1 MEYENKEA
9 KKLFR
14 WFLLC
19 SVIILVLSATVAMF
33 AVRSYRVKENK
44 AVTAMLG
51 IVLKNDGSDTE
62 ESRQEKISECM
73 RMLEHPHAYQKSHQ
87 KEIKE
92 AEKILQSYGISEAE
106 PVIAGTKTMERRIL
120 LGTLGGVLLAEL
132 AAGGL
137 FFIYQKRRSR
147 KLAEL
152 SDYMEEIVRGHYEL
166 ALADNTED
174 ELSHLKNQLY
184 KITLFLKEESDHAK
198 EKKTALAESV
208 ADISHQLKTP
218 LTSASILLDNLNENE
233 QMPPET
239 RRRFLHEVSRQIY
252 SMNWMIVAML
262 KLSRLDAGMVALKKE
277 PFSVNRMLTE
287 AIDHLEIFAE
297 LKGVKIRV
305 CGMEAQVLRVGDLD
319 WNREAV
325 QNILKNAIEH
335 SKKGETVTVTLSDN
349 AVYTSVSIAN
359 PGAPITKEKIK
370 KIFERYYSAA
380 NDGSS
385 NIGIGLPIAK
395 AILEK
400 QNAYLSV
407 ESENGYN
414 VFIIK
419 YLK

>member
-33 AVRSYRVKENK
+33 AVRSYRVKENE

-137 FFIYQKRRSR
+137 FFIYQERRSR

-152 SDYMEEIVRGHYEL
+152 SDYMEEIVRGHYDL
-166 ALADNTED
+166 ALADNTEN

-239 RRRFLHEVSRQIY
+239 RRRFLREVSRQIY

-262 KLSRLDAGMVALKKE
+262 KLSRLDDRSYVKTVPAGCGNGCTEKRAVFRQPDAYGGNRSSGNFCGTERRKNPRLRHGSTGAAGGRFGLE
-277 PFSVNRMLTE
+277 PRSGT
-287 AIDHLEIFAE
+287 
-297 LKGVKIRV
+297 K
-305 CGMEAQVLRVGDLD
+305 
-319 WNREAV
+319 
-325 QNILKNAIEH
+325 H
-335 SKKGETVTVTLSDN
+335 S
-349 AVYTSVSIAN
+349 
-359 PGAPITKEKIK
+359 EKCH
-370 KIFERYYSAA
+370 
-380 NDGSS
+380 
-385 NIGIGLPIAK
+385 
-395 AILEK
+395 
-400 QNAYLSV
+400 
-407 ESENGYN
+407 
-414 VFIIK
+414 
-419 YLK
+419 

>member
-1 MEYENKEA
+1 MGYENKEA
-9 KKLFR
+9 KKFVQ

-19 SVIILVLSATVAMF
+19 SVIILLLTGTVTTLV
-33 AVRSYRVKENK
+33 VRNYRARENE

-152 SDYMEEIVRGHYEL
+152 SDYMEEIVRGHYDL

-239 RRRFLHEVSRQIY
+239 RRRFLREVSRQIY

-277 PFSVNRMLTE
+277 
-287 AIDHLEIFAE
+287 LEIFAE
-297 LKGVKIRV
+297 LKGVEIRV
-305 CGMEAQVLRVGDLD
+305 CGMESQVQRVGDSD

-335 SKKGETVTVTLSDN
+335 SKEGETVTVTLSDN

-385 NIGIGLPIAK
+385 NIGIGLPLAK

-414 VFIIK
+414 VFLIK

>member
-33 AVRSYRVKENK
+33 AVRSYRVKENE

-120 LGTLGGVLLAEL
+120 LRTLGGVLLVEL

-137 FFIYQKRRSR
+137 FSIYQKRRSR

-152 SDYMEEIVRGHYEL
+152 SDYMEEIVRGHYDL

-218 LTSASILLDNLNENE
+218 LT
-233 QMPPET
+233 
-239 RRRFLHEVSRQIY
+239 
-252 SMNWMIVAML
+252 
-262 KLSRLDAGMVALKKE
+262 
-277 PFSVNRMLTE
+277 
-287 AIDHLEIFAE
+287 
-297 LKGVKIRV
+297 
-305 CGMEAQVLRVGDLD
+305 
-319 WNREAV
+319 
-325 QNILKNAIEH
+325 
-335 SKKGETVTVTLSDN
+335 
-349 AVYTSVSIAN
+349 
-359 PGAPITKEKIK
+359 
-370 KIFERYYSAA
+370 
-380 NDGSS
+380 
-385 NIGIGLPIAK
+385 
-395 AILEK
+395 
-400 QNAYLSV
+400 
-407 ESENGYN
+407 
-414 VFIIK
+414 
-419 YLK
+419 

>member
-137 FFIYQKRRSR
+137 FFIYQKQGIR
-147 KLAEL
+147 KIFRCQIRARYTHTDTCQNVVQK
-152 SDYMEEIVRGHYEL
+152 SDIRFSI
-166 ALADNTED
+166 DT
-174 ELSHLKNQLY
+174 
-184 KITLFLKEESDHAK
+184 KI
-198 EKKTALAESV
+198 
-208 ADISHQLKTP
+208 
-218 LTSASILLDNLNENE
+218 SASPCKSFSSINSC
-233 QMPPET
+233 
-239 RRRFLHEVSRQIY
+239 FLV
-252 SMNWMIVAML
+252 
-262 KLSRLDAGMVALKKE
+262 
-277 PFSVNRMLTE
+277 
-287 AIDHLEIFAE
+287 
-297 LKGVKIRV
+297 
-305 CGMEAQVLRVGDLD
+305 
-319 WNREAV
+319 
-325 QNILKNAIEH
+325 
-335 SKKGETVTVTLSDN
+335 
-349 AVYTSVSIAN
+349 
-359 PGAPITKEKIK
+359 
-370 KIFERYYSAA
+370 
-380 NDGSS
+380 
-385 NIGIGLPIAK
+385 
-395 AILEK
+395 
-400 QNAYLSV
+400 
-407 ESENGYN
+407 
-414 VFIIK
+414 
-419 YLK
+419 

>member
-9 KKLFR
+9 KKFVQ

-19 SVIILVLSATVAMF
+19 SVIILLFTGTVTTLV
-33 AVRSYRVKENK
+33 VRNYRARENE

-120 LGTLGGVLLAEL
+120 LRTLGGVLLAEL

-152 SDYMEEIVRGHYEL
+152 SDYMEEIVRGHYDL

-208 ADISHQLKTP
+208 ADISHQLFSARSLPADLFHELDDRSYVKTVP
-218 LTSASILLDNLNENE
+218 AGCGNGCTEKRAVFRQPDAYGGNRSSGNFCGTE
-233 QMPPET
+233 
-239 RRRFLHEVSRQIY
+239 RRKNPRLRHGSTDAAGGRFGL
-252 SMNWMIVAML
+252 
-262 KLSRLDAGMVALKKE
+262 E
-277 PFSVNRMLTE
+277 PRSGT
-287 AIDHLEIFAE
+287 
-297 LKGVKIRV
+297 K
-305 CGMEAQVLRVGDLD
+305 
-319 WNREAV
+319 
-325 QNILKNAIEH
+325 H
-335 SKKGETVTVTLSDN
+335 S
-349 AVYTSVSIAN
+349 
-359 PGAPITKEKIK
+359 EKCH
-370 KIFERYYSAA
+370 
-380 NDGSS
+380 
-385 NIGIGLPIAK
+385 
-395 AILEK
+395 
-400 QNAYLSV
+400 
-407 ESENGYN
+407 
-414 VFIIK
+414 
-419 YLK
+419 

>member
-1 MEYENKEA
+1 M
-9 KKLFR
+9 
-14 WFLLC
+14 
-19 SVIILVLSATVAMF
+19 
-33 AVRSYRVKENK
+33 
-44 AVTAMLG
+44 
-51 IVLKNDGSDTE
+51 
-62 ESRQEKISECM
+62 
-73 RMLEHPHAYQKSHQ
+73 HQ

-239 RRRFLHEVSRQIY
+239 RRRFLREVSRQIY

-277 PFSVNRMLTE
+277 PFPVNRMLTE

-325 QNILKNAIEH
+325 QNTVKNATEH

-385 NIGIGLPIAK
+385 NIGIGLPLAK

>member
-9 KKLFR
+9 KKFVQ

-19 SVIILVLSATVAMF
+19 SVIILLLTGTVTTLV
-33 AVRSYRVKENK
+33 VRNYRARENE

-73 RMLEHPHAYQKSHQ
+73 RILEHPHAYQKSHQ
-87 KEIKE
+87 KEIK
-92 AEKILQSYGISEAE
+92 KILQSYGISEVE
-106 PVIAGTKTMERRIL
+106 PVIAGTKTMERRIFL
-120 LGTLGGVLLAEL
+120 RTLGGVLLAEL

-152 SDYMEEIVRGHYEL
+152 SDYMEEIVRGHYDL

-233 QMPPET
+233 QMSPET
-239 RRRFLHEVSRQIY
+239 RRRFLREVSRQIY

-262 KLSRLDAGMVALKKE
+262 KLSWLDAGMVALKKE

-297 LKGVKIRV
+297 LKGVEIRV
-305 CGMEAQVLRVGDLD
+305 CGMEAQGLRVGDLD
-319 WNREAV
+319 WNREA
-325 QNILKNAIEH
+325 
-335 SKKGETVTVTLSDN
+335 
-349 AVYTSVSIAN
+349 VSIAN

-385 NIGIGLPIAK
+385 NIGIGLPLAK

>member
-62 ESRQEKISECM
+62 ESRQEKILECM

-218 LTSASILLDNLNENE
+218 LTSASILLDNLNEN
-233 QMPPET
+233 T
-239 RRRFLHEVSRQIY
+239 AYFIITSAVFT
-252 SMNWMIVAML
+252 N
-262 KLSRLDAGMVALKKE
+262 GMCG
-277 PFSVNRMLTE
+277 
-287 AIDHLEIFAE
+287 FA
-297 LKGVKIRV
+297 
-305 CGMEAQVLRVGDLD
+305 
-319 WNREAV
+319 
-325 QNILKNAIEH
+325 
-335 SKKGETVTVTLSDN
+335 
-349 AVYTSVSIAN
+349 SVSAQAFSARSLPADLFHELDDRSYVKTVPAGCGNGCTEKRAVFRQPDAYGGNRSSGNFCGTERRKN
-359 PGAPITKEKIK
+359 PRLRHGSTGAAGGRFGLEPRSGTKHSEKCH
-370 KIFERYYSAA
+370 
-380 NDGSS
+380 
-385 NIGIGLPIAK
+385 
-395 AILEK
+395 
-400 QNAYLSV
+400 
-407 ESENGYN
+407 
-414 VFIIK
+414 
-419 YLK
+419 

>member
-9 KKLFR
+9 KKFVQ

-19 SVIILVLSATVAMF
+19 SVIILLLTGTVTTLV
-33 AVRSYRVKENK
+33 VRNYRARENE

-73 RMLEHPHAYQKSHQ
+73 RMLEHPHAYQ

-152 SDYMEEIVRGHYEL
+152 SDYMEEIVRGHYDL

-184 KITLFLKEESDHAK
+184 KITLFLKEESDHEK

-208 ADISHQLKTP
+208 ADISHQLKHRLLQHP
-218 LTSASILLDNLNENE
+218 FCWITSMKMSRC
-233 QMPPET
+233 
-239 RRRFLHEVSRQIY
+239 RRKPAGVFCAKSPGRFI
-252 SMNWMIVAML
+252 
-262 KLSRLDAGMVALKKE
+262 
-277 PFSVNRMLTE
+277 P
-287 AIDHLEIFAE
+287 
-297 LKGVKIRV
+297 
-305 CGMEAQVLRVGDLD
+305 
-319 WNREAV
+319 
-325 QNILKNAIEH
+325 
-335 SKKGETVTVTLSDN
+335 
-349 AVYTSVSIAN
+349 
-359 PGAPITKEKIK
+359 
-370 KIFERYYSAA
+370 
-380 NDGSS
+380 
-385 NIGIGLPIAK
+385 
-395 AILEK
+395 
-400 QNAYLSV
+400 
-407 ESENGYN
+407 
-414 VFIIK
+414 
-419 YLK
+419 

>member
-9 KKLFR
+9 KKFVQ

-19 SVIILVLSATVAMF
+19 SVIILLLTGTVTTLV
-33 AVRSYRVKENK
+33 VRNYRARENE

-51 IVLKNDGSDTE
+51 IVVKNDGSDTE

-73 RMLEHPHAYQKSHQ
+73 RMLEHPHAYQ

-152 SDYMEEIVRGHYEL
+152 SDYMEEIVRGHYDL

-239 RRRFLHEVSRQIY
+239 RRRFLREVSRQIY

-277 PFSVNRMLTE
+277 TFSVIRMLT
-287 AIDHLEIFAE
+287 
-297 LKGVKIRV
+297 
-305 CGMEAQVLRVGDLD
+305 
-319 WNREAV
+319 
-325 QNILKNAIEH
+325 
-335 SKKGETVTVTLSDN
+335 
-349 AVYTSVSIAN
+349 
-359 PGAPITKEKIK
+359 
-370 KIFERYYSAA
+370 
-380 NDGSS
+380 
-385 NIGIGLPIAK
+385 
-395 AILEK
+395 
-400 QNAYLSV
+400 
-407 ESENGYN
+407 
-414 VFIIK
+414 
-419 YLK
+419 

>member
-9 KKLFR
+9 KKIFL

-19 SVIILVLSATVAMF
+19 SVIIVLFTGTVTIFMVRNYKARENEAITALL
-33 AVRSYRVKENK
+33 AV
-44 AVTAMLG
+44 ALQ
-51 IVLKNDGSDTE
+51 E
-62 ESRQEKISECM
+62 EKPDEQTIAECM
-73 RMLEHPHAYQKSHQ
+73 RILEHPHAYQKFHPE
-87 KEIKE
+87 EIKE
-92 AEKILQSYGISEAE
+92 AEKILQRYGIAEAE
-106 PVIAGTKTMERRIL
+106 PMIAGTKNMERRIL

-137 FFIYQKRRSR
+137 FVIYQRRRSR

-152 SDYMEEIVRGHYEL
+152 SDYMEEIVRGHYDL
-166 ALADNTED
+166 ALADNSED

-184 KITLFLKEESDHAK
+184 KITLFLKEESDRAK
-198 EKKTALAESV
+198 EKKAALAESV

-233 QMPPET
+233 QMPLQT
-239 RRRFLHEVSRQIY
+239 RRRFLREVSRQIY

-262 KLSRLDAGMVALKKE
+262 KLSRLDAGMVEFEQK
-277 PFSVNRMLTE
+277 PFAVCQILAE
-287 AIDHLEIFAE
+287 AIEHLEVFAE
-297 LKGVKIRV
+297 LKGVEICV
-305 CGMEAQVLRVGDLD
+305 HGMELNIQRTGDPD
-319 WNREAV
+319 WNREAI

-335 SKKGETVTVTLSDN
+335 SKEGETVTVTLADN

-359 PGAPITKEKIK
+359 PGAPIAKEEIK
-370 KIFERYYSAA
+370 NIFERYYSAA
-380 NDGSS
+380 NDGSI
-385 NIGIGLPIAK
+385 NIGIGLPLAK

-407 ESENGYN
+407 ESQNGCN
-414 VFIIK
+414 IFRIK

>member
-9 KKLFR
+9 KKFVQ

-19 SVIILVLSATVAMF
+19 SVIILLLTGTVTTLV
-33 AVRSYRVKENK
+33 VRNYRARENE

-152 SDYMEEIVRGHYEL
+152 SDYMVRGHYDL

-239 RRRFLHEVSRQIY
+239 RRRFLREVSRQIY

-385 NIGIGLPIAK
+385 NIGIGLPLAK

>member
-9 KKLFR
+9 KKFVQ

-19 SVIILVLSATVAMF
+19 SVIILLLTGTVTTLV
-33 AVRSYRVKENK
+33 VRNYRARENE

-166 ALADNTED
+166 AFFQLLCT
-174 ELSHLKNQLY
+174 LHLVRLIIQYYNPVFLFKVSIYNSLNKNHF
-184 KITLFLKEESDHAK
+184 LFLTSW
-198 EKKTALAESV
+198 
-208 ADISHQLKTP
+208 
-218 LTSASILLDNLNENE
+218 LTGKSRIDLICIPPQYKRLLS
-233 QMPPET
+233 P
-239 RRRFLHEVSRQIY
+239 
-252 SMNWMIVAML
+252 
-262 KLSRLDAGMVALKKE
+262 
-277 PFSVNRMLTE
+277 
-287 AIDHLEIFAE
+287 
-297 LKGVKIRV
+297 
-305 CGMEAQVLRVGDLD
+305 
-319 WNREAV
+319 
-325 QNILKNAIEH
+325 
-335 SKKGETVTVTLSDN
+335 
-349 AVYTSVSIAN
+349 
-359 PGAPITKEKIK
+359 
-370 KIFERYYSAA
+370 
-380 NDGSS
+380 
-385 NIGIGLPIAK
+385 
-395 AILEK
+395 
-400 QNAYLSV
+400 
-407 ESENGYN
+407 
-414 VFIIK
+414 
-419 YLK
+419 